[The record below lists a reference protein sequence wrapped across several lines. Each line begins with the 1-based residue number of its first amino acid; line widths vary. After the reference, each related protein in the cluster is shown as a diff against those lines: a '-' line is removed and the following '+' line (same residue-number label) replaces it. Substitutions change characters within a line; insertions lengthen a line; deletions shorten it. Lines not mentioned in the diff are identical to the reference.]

1 MNVECHAG
9 YGYPEYP
16 MEFVEGKL
24 RYEINRVTA
33 EWHTPDGKKHF
44 KVVLADQN
52 TRELIYDPIQ
62 EDWQAI
68 EYISG

>member
-9 YGYPEYP
+9 YVYPGYPTAI
-16 MEFVEGKL
+16 VDGKL

-44 KVVLADQN
+44 NVGLADQN
-52 TRELIYDPIQ
+52 SLELIYDPIQ